1 DEDKP
6 AARAFVHIDE
16 IGASTSVDGAGR
28 FTIRQ
33 VPAARPLTITATSDS
48 GAAATASRY
57 HVAINAG
64 ETLDVGSLDLAVCP
78 PAATSLDYTNDAPAR
93 NFENGDWPSSGW
105 GDR

>member
-1 DEDKP
+1 MSGSKLKFTALLFFSALSAGAPLAPAALASTDKTVSGGTLVGSITCGPDEDKP

-48 GAAATASRY
+48 GAAATA
-57 HVAINAG
+57 
-64 ETLDVGSLDLAVCP
+64 
-78 PAATSLDYTNDAPAR
+78 
-93 NFENGDWPSSGW
+93 
-105 GDR
+105 